1 MPTARAMPTE
11 KVKPTVKDSGIA
23 KLTAKAMPTDL
34 TMAIAKW
41 KN

>member
-1 MPTARAMPTE
+1 VTANET
-11 KVKPTVKDSGIA
+11 
-23 KLTAKAMPTDL
+23 LTAKAMPTEKDSEIARLTAKAMRTDL